1 MSGQQFTWWPYVRNM
16 IRQYQRYQKREE
28 LSRVELLEVQAVNKA
43 IEQTAAKPDG
53 QERLELMHKAYWKRN
68 TVTVQRAAM
77 ELFISYST
85 AKRWNK
91 EFFLLVAEA
100 FGLYDPEEE

>member
-1 MSGQQFTWWPYVRNM
+1 MSGQQLFSWWAYVRSM
-16 IRQYQRYQKREE
+16 IRLYPQNQKRDD
-28 LSRVELLEVQAVNKA
+28 LSRVEVLEVYAVDAA
-43 IEQTAAKPDG
+43 IKLTAAKPDG

-91 EFFLLVAEA
+91 EFFLLVAET
-100 FGLYDPEEE
+100 FGLYDPDE